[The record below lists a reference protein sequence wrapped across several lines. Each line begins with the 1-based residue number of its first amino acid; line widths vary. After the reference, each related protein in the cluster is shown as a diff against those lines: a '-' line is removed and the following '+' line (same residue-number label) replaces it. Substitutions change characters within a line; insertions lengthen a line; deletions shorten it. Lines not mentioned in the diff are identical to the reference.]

1 MVFAVVLVLL
11 IIGSVLFHF
20 LSPWYL
26 TPLASNWD
34 TIDNTLDITFWITGM
49 LFVIVNLFLAYC
61 VIKFRYEKGRRAHYE
76 PENKKLE
83 IWLTVGTAIGVAA
96 MLTPGL
102 YVWAKF
108 VDPPEDADVFE
119 VVGKQWQWSY
129 RFPGEDGT
137 LGTVDTRHIASD
149 NPFGMNPDDPNGQDD
164 ILVSSNE
171 VHLPIDRPVV
181 ALLRSDDVLHDFAV
195 AQFRVKMDMVPGM
208 ITQMW
213 FTPTV
218 VGKYDVLCEELC
230 GVGHYNMRGHVVVDE
245 EADFKAWLKTH
256 PTYAET
262 VSGTGAAAATATAGL
277 SLVEQGR
284 LLAESRACVA
294 CHSIDG
300 GSGIGP
306 TWQGLF
312 GKTETLADGTTVVV
326 DAEYLKESI
335 LNPNAKMVQGYAPL
349 MPPGSYTE
357 AELDALI
364 TYIRDG
370 LGEDSE

>member
-1 MVFAVVLVLL
+1 MAYAVVLLL
-11 IIGSVLFHF
+11 LVIGSILFHF

-26 TPLASNWD
+26 TPIASNWSS
-34 TIDNTLDITFWITGM
+34 IDDALNITFWVTGTV
-49 LFVIVNLFLAYC
+49 FVLVNLFLAYC
-61 VIKFRYEKGRRAHYE
+61 VMKFRYRKSRRADYE

-83 IWLTVGTAIGVAA
+83 IWLTVFTSIGIAA
-96 MLTPGL
+96 MLAPGL
-102 YVWAKF
+102 YVWANF
-108 VDPPEDADVFE
+108 VNPPEDADVFE
-119 VVGKQWQWSY
+119 VFGKQWSWSY
-129 RFPGEDGT
+129 RFPGEDGA
-137 LGTVDTRHIASD
+137 LGTVDTRHISSD

-181 ALLRSDDVLHDFAV
+181 ALLRSQDVLHDFAV
-195 AQFRVKMDMVPGM
+195 AQFRVKMDLVPGM
-208 ITQMW
+208 VTQMW
-213 FTPTV
+213 FIPTKL
-218 VGKYDVLCEELC
+218 GRYDVLCEELC
-230 GVGHYNMRGHVVVDE
+230 GMGHYTMRGHVVVDE

-256 PTYAET
+256 PTYAQT
-262 VSGTGAAAATATAGL
+262 VSGVGAAAATADGL

-284 LLAESRACVA
+284 MLAESRACVA

-300 GSGIGP
+300 SSGIGP

-312 GKTETLADGTTVVV
+312 GRTETLVDGTTVVV
-326 DAEYLKESI
+326 DADYLKESI
-335 LNPNAKMVQGYAPL
+335 LNPNAKVVQGYAPV

-357 AELDALI
+357 AEVEALI